1 MTLKQDE
8 LLKRNLTG
16 FKFGIGE
23 HRMTMTSRWA
33 YETDYYV
40 VLQDNGEDCIVADLG
55 NHKRTRT
62 WDRRKVAKL
71 IENIPLLRWDE
82 QLKANVND
90 IDAAIV
96 KERVDAINAFID
108 ELEYDIAYY
117 VGTDSPHRAVR
128 YKGSVDHMKD
138 EVNRLINENIY
149 K

>member
-33 YETDYYV
+33 YETDYCV
-40 VLQDNGEDCIVADLG
+40 VLQDDGEDCIVADLG
-55 NHKRTRT
+55 NHKRTRK

-90 IDAAIV
+90 IDAAIL
-96 KERVDAINAFID
+96 KERVHAINAFID
-108 ELEYDIAYY
+108 EMEYDIAYY
-117 VGTDSPHRAVR
+117 AGTDSPHRAVR